1 MSTNIIQFPKP
12 YRPHTP
18 PVATAKQT
26 CMAELL
32 AEMEGMLREAHQQ
45 AVVNVAKNPNS

>member
-18 PVATAKQT
+18 PAATAKQT